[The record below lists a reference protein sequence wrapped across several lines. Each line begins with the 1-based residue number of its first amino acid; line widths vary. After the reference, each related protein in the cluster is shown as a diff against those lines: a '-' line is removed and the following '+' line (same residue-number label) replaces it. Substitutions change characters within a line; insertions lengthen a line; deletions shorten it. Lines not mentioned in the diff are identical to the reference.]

1 MNVRTGTVLVL
12 MAFAVTLAYYIG
24 TRMST
29 EALSVAVGVV
39 FGMIASVPVSLGL
52 LIALTRPRERSCTGE
67 PAPDSHPAAQP
78 QYGAPRPQMPQAPQI
93 IVVAPPQGANAG
105 YNPGQPNY
113 AYPYPGATPYVNYA
127 PSQYED
133 VIEGRDWKIIGDDD
147 G

>member
-1 MNVRTGTVLVL
+1 MSVRTGTVLVL

-29 EALSVAVGVV
+29 EAISVAVGVV

-52 LIALTRPRERSCTGE
+52 LIALTRPRERAYAGE
-67 PAPDSHPAAQP
+67 PIQDSHSAPP
-78 QYGAPRPQMPQAPQI
+78 TQYGAPRPPMPQAPQI
-93 IVVAPPQGANAG
+93 IVVAPPQGANAQ

-113 AYPYPGATPYVNYA
+113 VYPYPGATPYVNYA
-127 PSQYED
+127 PSQRED

-147 G
+147 R